1 MKAKTGRK
9 REGGGGW
16 RREVGKEGRRCN
28 ASARLSQV
36 TPFKEKGSILYL
48 ILHMYKAV
56 SSVSSTNMYLASD
69 WLKETLPCM

>member
-9 REGGGGW
+9 REGGGGGGGGGGG
-16 RREVGKEGRRCN
+16 EGGKEVQWC
-28 ASARLSQV
+28 SARLSQV

-56 SSVSSTNMYLASD
+56 L
-69 WLKETLPCM
+69 